1 MKGQSCRC
9 IDELSN
15 EQIKRKADFD
25 LLGIRGRGFLHLR
38 SLYDLI
44 EHFKFYSLVSP
55 GHREHFISARTNRER
70 ASQSLGRVVLEF
82 ELWSSEEQLRGTVQ
96 SLLNRA
102 KSYQT
107 THLVPHFGRF
117 STALGGVPSSRHPGQ
132 ETMDYDHD
140 QVNKPMTSV
149 LFKILLW
156 CVHCGLV
163 GSRQQSNVHVWG
175 GRVKIYKIL
184 NLPLS

>member
-1 MKGQSCRC
+1 MTFWG
-9 IDELSN
+9 
-15 EQIKRKADFD
+15 
-25 LLGIRGRGFLHLR
+25 LGEGGFLHLR

-44 EHFKFYSLVSP
+44 EHFKFYSLVYP
-55 GHREHFISARTNRER
+55 GRRGHFISARANRER

-107 THLVPHFGRF
+107 THLIPHFGRF
-117 STALGGVPSSRHPGQ
+117 SKALGGVPSSRHPSQ
-132 ETMDYDHD
+132 ETMDYYHD

-156 CVHCGLV
+156 FVHCGLV
-163 GSRQQSNVHVWG
+163 GPRQQSNVQVWRG
-175 GRVKIYKIL
+175 TVKIYQIL
-184 NLPLS
+184 NLPPS